1 MPSNLS
7 TLSFSF
13 TVVFSHR
20 TRCTKKFLFVMP
32 WCEQR
37 CFLLTSAKFV
47 QAKLKSQI
55 SRESGKR
62 KRKWMFP
69 FNTNMRLSGSGS
81 SRWAE
86 EHQTKPEEDDDIH
99 VSQNQK
105 WLQLYSKHVSPFVYE
120 HVNISARAGLD
131 AICCHVLTHDLQV
144 LHLFTINWHYR
155 DVSDLPSP
163 VWELVFLVNPTQSDK
178 TQIFF

>member
-1 MPSNLS
+1 MPIIIKEWGSACYKIRFVFLKGSEADFHSNHRSPSCRKAFGEGFPQLTWYCLHSYFRLMPSNLS

-62 KRKWMFP
+62 KRKRMFP

-86 EHQTKPEEDDDIH
+86 EH
-99 VSQNQK
+99 
-105 WLQLYSKHVSPFVYE
+105 
-120 HVNISARAGLD
+120 
-131 AICCHVLTHDLQV
+131 
-144 LHLFTINWHYR
+144 
-155 DVSDLPSP
+155 
-163 VWELVFLVNPTQSDK
+163 
-178 TQIFF
+178 